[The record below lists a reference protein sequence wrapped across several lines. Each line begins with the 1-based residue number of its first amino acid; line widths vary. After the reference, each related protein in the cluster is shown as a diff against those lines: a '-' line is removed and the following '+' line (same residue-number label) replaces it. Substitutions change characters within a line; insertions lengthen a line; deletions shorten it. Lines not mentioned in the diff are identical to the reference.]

1 MDEPLFYGRSLDR
14 EDESKENTS
23 SRRRP
28 RSASDDMVGKISDGT
43 WETLVDPE
51 EPNTPLGK
59 NRSRALPIRT
69 KREGSQQRVAAGAA
83 VPVKSWKHDGGKG
96 PC

>member
-1 MDEPLFYGRSLDR
+1 MGEVSNR
-14 EDESKENTS
+14 EDESRENTS
-23 SRRRP
+23 SRRRL
-28 RSASDDMVGKISDGT
+28 RGVSDDMVGKSRNGT
-43 WETLVDPE
+43 WETLPDPD

-59 NRSRALPIRT
+59 NRSRALSIT
-69 KREGSQQRVAAGAA
+69 KEREGSQKRVAAGAA

>member
-1 MDEPLFYGRSLDR
+1 MGEVSNR
-14 EDESKENTS
+14 EDESRENTS
-23 SRRRP
+23 SRGRLRGV
-28 RSASDDMVGKISDGT
+28 SDDMVGKGRNGT
-43 WETLVDPE
+43 WETLADPE

-69 KREGSQQRVAAGAA
+69 KREGSQMRVAAGAA
-83 VPVKSWKHDGGKG
+83 VPMKSWKHDGGKG